1 MKKIS
6 LSLLFLT
13 LVWLGSSLAAEDYLM
28 PQYGHET
35 KVVSKDAP
43 LTFYDF
49 KGASTHF
56 TQSALS
62 TVIFQP
68 ATEGYSIKITFEELN
83 LTKYSASYDVYM
95 RIYDGQFDVTSIT
108 YPTSGNPSVQFPEND
123 NQIAYIPGDGAVNPL
138 PTYIS
143 GAADGCLSV
152 CLYSKDPSPKDSYWK
167 ATVEEVLLEN
177 MTVKSATVDNS
188 FVVDEVWAGKANVA
202 VAGLTVTTD
211 GYSSPDKLE
220 TISFTT
226 SNTEVIKGE
235 NIKLYTGQAASTAGL
250 TELTGTITESAGVY
264 TLTLNKAY
272 AFKNGAN
279 KFCLG
284 TTIENGATFSAI
296 GSVNITGIKTTNN
309 FSPLTT
315 ADAVNL
321 TVQAMYLMAADATY
335 TVSGDTKFYDEGGK
349 DGKVIKGFDG
359 KVVFAPA
366 TEGSKVKLTFN
377 SINVFYT
384 DYAANSTGY
393 VDYIKV
399 YNGNST
405 DEDDLI
411 WQISQAQASTTTPI
425 VLKSTA
431 ADGKLT
437 ITHKN
442 NISYDSNLRDGWEA
456 VVSEFTPQAMTV
468 SSVSVAKET
477 GTVSAGT
484 IGKQIACIKVVTAE
498 TEPALAV
505 KELQFNTNN
514 TYLQLEKAKLYY
526 TNTNSFTTKN
536 LLGEASIVD
545 NKVTLTAAN
554 NVTFREG
561 ENYLWL
567 TYDIQTLAENDK
579 AVDVVLEKLSFT
591 NNTDYTTFAAIEGNM
606 TIKNEAIQA
615 CGSQTF
621 TIFGD
626 WAYTHTVVSDY
637 NSKYQAEQCDQTV
650 IFKPATAGNVIQIDY
665 ADFDVYYASSSY
677 STRAKY
683 IVYAGEG
690 TSGDKLWELD
700 ANGKKPTQIR
710 STAADGSLT
719 IVFNPNTTSS
729 YYTGNGW
736 HATVKEYTLR
746 NMAVDAIVVEQAST
760 KLVQLGEE
768 KAHLLNVDIR
778 TGGTLNPITLDAL
791 TLNLKGTESNM
802 GTIYLLQGENV
813 LAQAPATAQTTL
825 TLATPFTLAE
835 YSNEFIIAAD
845 IKAEAVVETPIDAA
859 LTALTLNNNTQEVA
873 AGDPEGSRI
882 VKNVRVMQSG
892 DNGTVT
898 IGQSSLMFYDDGGAD
913 ENYTSN
919 FEGYITFKP
928 AQEGYAIELVFKDFD
943 IAYLTGDPFRI
954 YYSDAYDADAT
965 PDKKYGMY
973 SKPAENESLISRAEN
988 GAMTVYIKMPSS
1000 RMRGFEVEVRQHLLT
1015 NLAVDSV
1022 LVMPMAP
1029 TEATKGTGDIRLMQ
1043 AAVYVSGDRTPL
1055 TITGFEQTASN
1066 LLIDRHIYATGHSTT
1081 FSTANEFT
1089 DSYTIDEKGVYY
1101 FFFVGSIDAGAEIG
1115 NVVSLSLDNVVLGEQ
1130 KIAPQGHASA
1140 NINVVSGAHG
1150 TYRVGASDEADYAT
1164 ITDALQVIAAIG
1176 MDGAVEIAIEP
1187 GTYTEQVT
1195 LPEINGAG
1203 AANTITI
1210 RSLSGNYND
1219 VTYQYN
1225 SSLTSD
1231 KGVFTIDGAD
1241 YVTLK
1246 GLSFTSTYTSNQN
1259 PAVVIVRNAATHV
1272 TIDSCRIYAER
1283 MTEYTVRLDLLFL
1296 DAGENLY
1303 NNDFVLTNSVL
1314 EGGYMGLR
1322 VTGHK
1327 AAADP
1332 LQQNMLIGWNTFR
1345 NQGKQ
1350 MVYGDAVS
1358 SLQIIGN
1365 TFRAQAKSSSA
1376 NAIDWILLGGTSTIA
1391 QNDIF
1396 YSGEAADNQS
1406 IKAIYIRPNSY
1417 QDKENTLLQVV
1428 NNVINVQNG
1437 SEYASYCINTS
1448 SNMPKLLFAHNTMVM
1463 NSAGTASST
1472 YYIEAAPTDGSVF
1485 VNNIFQST
1493 NKGYAVRYKNATAIA
1508 NIAFRHNILYTP
1520 EATFGMPTANVSTF
1534 ADWKTAVG
1542 ATDEDGN
1549 LNEAVTFASATLLI
1563 PRETNEDRLLTAEVM
1578 ASVTT
1583 DITGKTRA
1591 AAPTIGA
1598 YEYDADLF
1606 RVPVIAE
1613 GYPTANTQDTKA
1625 DIVIKADNYGTAKV
1639 IVLPAESDAPAIE
1652 ALAAATTEISLVK
1665 DGEVTFTATGL
1676 SEETA
1681 YKAYVLLFSPLGE
1694 AAAAYHELAF
1704 TTAWTLRPVVL
1715 NPIAKQTVAAGAAVT
1730 LTAVLATEY
1739 EQAKPYT
1746 YAWRT
1751 AFSDAVIGTEASL
1764 ALTADKATEYVCTV
1778 TDRFGQQAVVSAH
1791 VWVEKAAAAAT
1802 FEEYTLAANGHKD
1815 VDEAWVDNTETNLY
1829 SGTYAFGNTPNKA
1842 YKAYTGYAICS
1853 DQSTEATGN
1862 YNIDQFR
1869 SAAGGAYKGN
1879 NYAVAYYSAP
1889 TDWFTGYT
1897 DPITLTNSTE
1907 PQTITGF
1914 YITNT
1919 VFTLDAILHGDYAN
1933 GPFAQGDYMT
1943 VTATGYNGSQKTGE
1957 VIFYLADYR
1966 SENENEHFALNNW
1979 KWFDL
1984 STLGAVTRVEFELF
1998 TTKSD
2003 NFGFTTPTYFCIDNF
2018 GGVNDSPSTDIE
2030 TLKADRSE
2038 TESQKLLRNGQ
2049 LIIIRNGKTY
2059 NAIGARVE

>member
-1 MKKIS
+1 MKKKYFF
-6 LSLLFLT
+6 LLL
-13 LVWLGSSLAAEDYLM
+13 LVMGWLGSTAKAEDYLM
-28 PQYGHET
+28 PQYGYET

-95 RIYDGQFDVTSIT
+95 RIYNGQFDVTSIT
-108 YPTSGNPSVQFPEND
+108 YPTSGNPSVHFPENA

-152 CLYSKDPSPKDSYWK
+152 CLYSKDPSPKESYWK
-167 ATVEEVLLEN
+167 ATVEEVLLES

-188 FVVDEVWAGKANVA
+188 FVDGEIWAGKENVA
-202 VAGLTVTTD
+202 VAGLTVTTE

-220 TISFTT
+220 TLSFTT
-226 SNTEVIKGE
+226 SNTDVIKGE
-235 NIKLYTGQAASTAGL
+235 HIKLYAGQAASTAPL
-250 TELTGTITESAGVY
+250 TELTGTVTESAGVY
-264 TLTLNKAY
+264 TLTLDAPY
-272 AFKNGAN
+272 AFSNGAN

-284 TTIENGATFSAI
+284 ATIEAGAAFNAT
-296 GSVNITGIKTTNN
+296 GSVNITGIQTTNN

-315 ADAVNL
+315 ADAVTL
-321 TVQAMYLMAADATY
+321 TVQPMYLMAENATY
-335 TVSGDTKFYDEGGK
+335 TVSGEANFYDEGGK
-349 DGKVIKGFDG
+349 DDKVVKGFDG

-405 DEDDLI
+405 NEADLI
-411 WQISQAQASTTTPI
+411 WQLSQSEANTTTAI

-431 ADGKLT
+431 ADGQLT

-456 VVSEFTPQAMTV
+456 VVSEFIPQAMTFSAV
-468 SSVSVAKET
+468 NLSKET

-484 IGKQIACIKVVTAE
+484 KNAQVASIKITTAE
-498 TEPALAV
+498 TEPALTVAS
-505 KELQFNTNN
+505 LTLNTNG
-514 TYLQLEKAKLYY
+514 TYGQISKAKLYY
-526 TNTNSFTTKN
+526 TKENSFGTSRLIGEANVIGDVVTITKN
-536 LLGEASIVD
+536 TDIA
-545 NKVTLTAAN
+545 
-554 NVTFREG
+554 FREG

-567 TYDIQTLAENDK
+567 VCDINGLAQNDEKVNVTIANITFTNSTSVTDFGDQSGELTIENK
-579 AVDVVLEKLSFT
+579 AV
-591 NNTDYTTFAAIEGNM
+591 
-606 TIKNEAIQA
+606 QA

-621 TIFGD
+621 TILGN

-650 IFKPATAGNVIQIDY
+650 VFKPATEGHVIQIDY
-665 ADFDVYYASSSY
+665 TDFEVYYASSSY

-710 STAADGSLT
+710 STAADGALT

-729 YYTGNGW
+729 YYTGDGW
-736 HATVKEYTLR
+736 HATVKEYKLQAMQVDTI
-746 NMAVDAIVVEQAST
+746 AVAQAST
-760 KLVQLGEE
+760 KLVQTGEQ
-768 KAHLLNVDIR
+768 KAALLNLDIR
-778 TGGTLNPITLDAL
+778 TIGTLNALSLNAL
-791 TLNLKGTESNM
+791 TVDLKGTEGNIE
-802 GTIYLLQGENV
+802 TLYLLQGENV
-813 LAQAPATAQTTL
+813 LAQAPAAAQVAL
-825 TLATPFTLAE
+825 TLETPVALAE
-835 YSNEFIIAAD
+835 YGNAFVLAAD
-845 IKAEAVVETPIDAA
+845 IKAAATVETEVDAA
-859 LTALTLNNNTQEVA
+859 LKSVTLSGNAQTIT
-873 AGDPEGSRI
+873 AGDPEGART
-882 VKNVRVMQSG
+882 VKNVRYLQAG
-892 DNGTVT
+892 DNGTVI
-898 IGQSSLMFYDDGGAD
+898 IGENSLMFYDDGGAD
-913 ENYTSN
+913 ENYSSN
-919 FEGYITFKP
+919 FEGYITFVP
-928 AQEGYAIELVFKDFD
+928 ATEGYAVELVFKDFD
-943 IAYLTGDPFRI
+943 IAYLSGDPFHI
-954 YYSDAYDADAT
+954 YYANAYDAEAAS
-965 PDKKYGMY
+965 DKKYGMY
-973 SKPAENESLISRAEN
+973 SKPAADESVISRAED
-988 GAMTVYIKMPSS
+988 GSLTVYVKMPSS

-1015 NLAVDSV
+1015 NLEVDSV
-1022 LVMPMAP
+1022 FVTPMAP
-1029 TEATKGTGDIRLMQ
+1029 AEATKGTGDLRLMQ

-1055 TITGFEQTASN
+1055 TLTAFEQTASD

-1089 DSYTIDEKGVYY
+1089 GSYVMDEKGVYY
-1101 FFFVGSIDAGAEIG
+1101 FWFVGSVDAAAEVG
-1115 NVVSLSLDNVVLGEQ
+1115 NVVSLSLDNVALGEQ
-1130 KIAPQGHASA
+1130 KIVPQGTAAVS
-1140 NINVVSGAHG
+1140 INVVSGAHG
-1150 TYRVGASDEADYAT
+1150 FYRVGASALADYAT
-1164 ITDALQVIAAIG
+1164 LTAALQAISTIG
-1176 MDGAVEIAIEP
+1176 MDGAVEIAVEP

-1195 LPEINGAG
+1195 LPEISGAG
-1203 AANTITI
+1203 PANTITI

-1225 SSLTSD
+1225 NTLTAE
-1231 KGVFTIDGAD
+1231 KGVFTIEGAD

-1283 MTEYTVRLDLLFL
+1283 MTEYTVRLDLLFV
-1296 DAGENLY
+1296 DAGENNY
-1303 NNDFVLTNSVL
+1303 NNDFALTNSVL

-1332 LQQNMLIGWNTFR
+1332 LQQNMLISRNTFR
-1345 NQGKQ
+1345 NQGNQ
-1350 MVYGDAVS
+1350 MLYGDAVS
-1358 SLQIIGN
+1358 RLQVLNN
-1365 TFRAQAKSSSA
+1365 TFRAEVKKSNCA
-1376 NAIDWILLGGTSTIA
+1376 AIDWLLIGDTAVIA
-1391 QNDIF
+1391 GNDI
-1396 YSGEAADNQS
+1396 YMTAEASDNLNYQ
-1406 IKAIYIRPNSY
+1406 ALYFRPNNY
-1417 QDKENTLLQVV
+1417 QDKENAVLYIV
-1428 NNVINVQNG
+1428 NNAIYATNG
-1437 SEYASYCINTS
+1437 STYASYAVNLN
-1448 SNMPKLLFAHNTMVM
+1448 SNLPKLLVAHNTIVL
-1463 NSAGTASST
+1463 NAEGTAASPV
-1472 YYIEAAPTDGSVF
+1472 YIQSAPVAGSLF
-1485 VNNIFQST
+1485 VNNIIQASG
-1493 NKGYAVRYKNATAIA
+1493 KGYAIRYKNAGSIA
-1508 NIAFRHNILYTP
+1508 NTAFRHNILYTP
-1520 EATFGMPTANVSTF
+1520 EATFGMPTANISTF

-1542 ATDEDGN
+1542 ATDTDGN

-1563 PRETNEDRLLTAEVM
+1563 PKETNDGHLLTAEVM

-1625 DIVIKADNYGTAKV
+1625 GIIIKADNYGTAKV
-1639 IVLPAESDAPAIE
+1639 LVLPAESAAPAME
-1652 ALAAATTEISLVK
+1652 ELTTATTEISLVK
-1665 DGEVTFTATGL
+1665 DAEVTFTATGL

-1681 YKAYVLLFSPLGE
+1681 YKAYILLLSPLGE

-1704 TTAWTLRPVVL
+1704 TTVWTLRPVVL

-1802 FEEYTLAANGHKD
+1802 FEEYTLAANGHKE
-1815 VDEAWVDNTETNLY
+1815 VDEAWVDNTETHLY

-1862 YNIDQFR
+1862 YNYDQFR
-1869 SAAGGAYKGN
+1869 SAAGGAYEGT

-1889 TDWFTGYT
+1889 SDWFAGYT
-1897 DPITLTNSTE
+1897 DPLTLTNSAE
-1907 PQTITGF
+1907 PQTVTGF

-1919 VFTLDAILHGDYAN
+1919 VYTLDAILHGDYAN
-1933 GPFAQGDYMT
+1933 DAFSAGDYMS
-1943 VTATGYNGSQKTGE
+1943 VTAKGYNGAEKTGE
-1957 VIFYLADYR
+1957 VVFYLADYR
-1966 SENENEHFALNNW
+1966 SENTEEHFALSTW

-1984 STLGAVTRVEFELF
+1984 SSLGAITRLEFELF

-2003 NFGFTTPTYFCIDNF
+2003 NYGFTTPTYFCLDNF
-2018 GGVNDSPSTDIE
+2018 GTEKPASTGVDKTQGDNVLCTKI
-2030 TLKADRSE
+2030 
-2038 TESQKLLRNGQ
+2038 LLDGKIFILRGEQTYDLNGRV
-2049 LIIIRNGKTY
+2049 IR
-2059 NAIGARVE
+2059 

>member
-68 ATEGYSIKITFEELN
+68 ATEGYSIKITFEELS

-152 CLYSKDPSPKDSYWK
+152 CLYSKDPSPKESYWK

-177 MTVKSATVDNS
+177 MTVKSATADNS
-188 FVVDEVWAGKANVA
+188 FVVDDIWAGKANVA

-250 TELTGTITESAGVY
+250 TELTGTITESEGVY

-284 TTIENGATFSAI
+284 TTIENGATFNAI

-411 WQISQAQASTTTPI
+411 WQISQPQASTTTPI
-425 VLKSTA
+425 VLKSTD

-437 ITHKN
+437 IVHKN
-442 NISYDSNLRDGWEA
+442 NISYDTNLKDGWEA

-468 SSVSVAKET
+468 SSVSVSKET

-526 TNTNSFTTKN
+526 TNTNSFTTNN
-536 LLGEASIVD
+536 LLGEAAIVD

-567 TYDIQTLAENDK
+567 TYDIQTLAENGK

-637 NSKYQAEQCDQTV
+637 NSKYLAEQCDQTV

-677 STRAKY
+677 GTRAKY

-845 IKAEAVVETPIDAA
+845 IKAEAVVETTIDAA
-859 LTALTLNNNTQEVA
+859 LTALMLNNNTQEVA

-1130 KIAPQGHASA
+1130 KIAPQGHAAA

-1332 LQQNMLIGWNTFR
+1332 LQQNMLIGRNTFR

-1428 NNVINVQNG
+1428 NNVVNVQN
-1437 SEYASYCINTS
+1437 SSTYASYCINTS
-1448 SNMPKLLFAHNTMVM
+1448 TNIPKLLFAHNTMVM
-1463 NSAGTASST
+1463 NSEGTASST

-1485 VNNIFQST
+1485 VNNIFQAT

-1508 NIAFRHNILYTP
+1508 NIAFRHNIFYTP
-1520 EATFGMPTANVSTF
+1520 GENFGMPTANVSTF

-1549 LNEAVTFASATLLI
+1549 LNENVTFASSTLLI
-1563 PRETNEDRLLTAEVM
+1563 PRETNDGHLLTAEVM
-1578 ASVTT
+1578 ETVTN
-1583 DITGKTRA
+1583 DITGKKRA
-1591 AAPTIGA
+1591 TPPTIGA
-1598 YEYDADLF
+1598 YEYDENLF
-1606 RVPVIAE
+1606 RLPVMAQ
-1613 GYPTANTQDTKA
+1613 GYPIVNTKDVNA
-1625 DIVIKADNYGTAKV
+1625 DILIKADNYGTAKLL
-1639 IVLPAESDAPAIE
+1639 VLPAESEAPDIE
-1652 ALAAATTEISLVK
+1652 TLADATTEIALVK
-1665 DGEVTFTATGL
+1665 DAEVTFNANGL
-1676 SEETA
+1676 SEETD
-1681 YKAYVLLFSPLGE
+1681 YKAYILLLSPLGE
-1694 AAAAYHELAF
+1694 PATTYQQIAF
-1704 TTAWTLRPVVL
+1704 TTAWTLRPVLL
-1715 NPIAKQTVAAGAAVT
+1715 NTMGKLTVADKADIT
-1730 LTAVLATEY
+1730 LNATLETEY
-1739 EQAKPYT
+1739 EQAKPYS

-1751 AFSDAVIGTEASL
+1751 AFSDDIIATDATLQLS
-1764 ALTADKATEYVCTV
+1764 ANQTTEYICTV
-1778 TDRFGQQAVVSAH
+1778 TDKFGQQASASAY
-1791 VWVEKAAAAAT
+1791 VWVEKKTATAT
-1802 FEEYTLAANGHKD
+1802 FEEYTLAQNGHKY
-1815 VDEAWVDNTETNLY
+1815 VDEAWIDNTETFLY

-1842 YKAYTGYAICS
+1842 YKAYNGYAICS
-1853 DQSTEATGN
+1853 DQSTQATGN

-1869 SAAGGAYKGN
+1869 SAPGGAYKGN

-1919 VFTLDAILHGDYAN
+1919 VYTLDAILRGDYAN

-1957 VIFYLADYR
+1957 VLFYLADYR
-1966 SENENEHFALNNW
+1966 SENDNEHFALNNW

-1984 STLGAVTRVEFELF
+1984 STLGEVTRVEFELF

-2003 NFGFTTPTYFCIDNF
+2003 NFGFTTPTYFCMDNF

>member
-1 MKKIS
+1 MKKKYFF
-6 LSLLFLT
+6 LLL
-13 LVWLGSSLAAEDYLM
+13 LVIGWLGSTAKAEDYLM
-28 PQYGHET
+28 PQYGYET

-49 KGASTHF
+49 KGADTHF
-56 TQSALS
+56 TQSAFS

-95 RIYDGQFDVTSIT
+95 RIYNGQFDVTSIS
-108 YPTSGNPSVQFPEND
+108 YPTSGNPTGSFVENA

-152 CLYSKDPSPKDSYWK
+152 CLYSKDPSPKESYWK
-167 ATVEEVLLEN
+167 ATVEEVLLET
-177 MTVKSATVDNS
+177 MTVESAAGNNTFVD
-188 FVVDEVWAGKANVA
+188 DEVWAGKNNV
-202 VAGLTVTTD
+202 GMSGMTITTS
-211 GYSSPDKLE
+211 GYSSPDKLQ
-220 TISFTT
+220 TITFTC
-226 SNTEVIKGE
+226 SNSAVIDPTTL
-235 NIKLYTGQAASTAGL
+235 KLYAGTGVSVTGL
-250 TELTGTITESAGVY
+250 SEIAGTITEDEGIYTY
-264 TLTLNKAY
+264 TLSEGY
-272 AFKNGAN
+272 ALSNGN
-279 KFCLG
+279 NSFSLG
-284 TTIENGATFSAI
+284 GNILSTAAFNATAA
-296 GSVNITGIKTTNN
+296 VNITG
-309 FSPLTT
+309 FST
-315 ADAVNL
+315 AGGFSTFTPATPVTM
-321 TVQAMYLMAADATY
+321 TVQAMYLMAEDATY
-335 TVSGDTKFYDEGGK
+335 TISGETQFFDEGGK
-349 DGKVIKGFDG
+349 DGKVIKGFNG
-359 KVVFAPA
+359 KVVFTPA
-366 TEGSKVKLTFN
+366 TEGKKVQLTFN
-377 SINVFYT
+377 SIDVFYT

-405 DEDDLI
+405 NESDLI
-411 WQISQAQASTTTPI
+411 WQISQAEASTTTPI
-425 VLKSTA
+425 VIKSTA

-437 ITHKN
+437 ITHRN
-442 NISYDSNLRDGWEA
+442 NISYDSNLKEGWSA
-456 VVSEFTPQAMTV
+456 VVNEFTPQAMTV
-468 SSVSVAKET
+468 SSVAVTKET

-484 IGKQIACIKVVTAE
+484 ENALVASLKVTTAE
-498 TEPALAV
+498 TEPALTIASI
-505 KELQFNTNN
+505 ELNTNN
-514 TYLQLEKAKLYY
+514 TYPQIKKAKLYY
-526 TNTNSFTTKN
+526 TKENSFSTSN
-536 LLGEASIVD
+536 LIGEATVD
-545 NKVTLTAAN
+545 ASTVTINKSN
-554 NVTFREG
+554 DINFREG
-561 ENYLWL
+561 DNYLWVVCDINELAQNGEKVNVTVTNLAFTNLSSVSDFGDQSGEL
-567 TYDIQTLAENDK
+567 TIENK
-579 AVDVVLEKLSFT
+579 AV
-591 NNTDYTTFAAIEGNM
+591 
-606 TIKNEAIQA
+606 QA

-621 TIFGD
+621 TILGD

-650 IFKPATAGNVIQIDY
+650 VFKPATEGHVIQIDY
-665 ADFDVYYASSSY
+665 TDFDVYYASSSY

-710 STAADGSLT
+710 STAADGALT

-736 HATVKEYTLR
+736 HATVKEYKLQAMQVDTI
-746 NMAVDAIVVEQAST
+746 AVAQAST
-760 KLVQLGEE
+760 KLVQTGEQ
-768 KAHLLNVDIR
+768 KAALLNLDIR
-778 TGGTLNPITLDAL
+778 TIGTLNALSLNAL
-791 TLNLKGTESNM
+791 TVDLKGTEGNIE
-802 GTIYLLQGENV
+802 TLYLLQGENV
-813 LAQAPATAQTTL
+813 LAQAPAAAQVAL
-825 TLATPFTLAE
+825 TLETPATLAE
-835 YSNEFIIAAD
+835 YSNAFVIAAD
-845 IKAEAVVETPIDAA
+845 IKADATVETDVDAA
-859 LTALTLNNNTQEVA
+859 LKSVTLSGNAQTVT
-873 AGDPEGSRI
+873 AGDPEGART
-882 VKNVRVMQSG
+882 VKNVRYLQAG

-898 IGQSSLMFYDDGGAD
+898 IGENSLMFYDDGGAD
-913 ENYTSN
+913 ENYSSN
-919 FEGYITFKP
+919 FEGYITFLP
-928 AQEGYAIELVFKDFD
+928 ATEGYAVELVFKDFD
-943 IAYLTGDPFRI
+943 IAYLSGDPFRI
-954 YYSDAYDADAT
+954 YYANTYDPEAT

-973 SKPAENESLISRAEN
+973 SMPEADESVISRAED
-988 GAMTVYIKMPSS
+988 GAITVYVKMPSS
-1000 RMRGFEVEVRQHLLT
+1000 QKRGFEVEVRQHVLT
-1015 NLAVDSV
+1015 SLAVDSV
-1022 LVMPMAP
+1022 LVTEMAP
-1029 TEATKGTGDIRLMQ
+1029 AEATKGTGDIRLMR
-1043 AAVYVSGDRTPL
+1043 AAVYVSGDRNPL
-1055 TITGFEQTASN
+1055 TITGFEQTASE
-1066 LLIDRHIYATGHSTT
+1066 LLVDRHIYATGHSTT
-1081 FSTANEFT
+1081 FATTNEFT
-1089 DSYTIDEKGVYY
+1089 DSYVMDEKGVYY
-1101 FFFVGSIDAGAEIG
+1101 FWFIGSIDAAAEVG
-1115 NVVSLSLDNVVLGEQ
+1115 NVVSLALNNVVLGEQ
-1130 KIAPQGHASA
+1130 QIAPQGTASVA
-1140 NINVVSGAHG
+1140 INVVSGAHG
-1150 TYRVGASDEADYAT
+1150 FYRIGSSALADYAT
-1164 ITDALQVIAAIG
+1164 LSAALQAISSIG

-1195 LPEINGAG
+1195 LPEISGAG

-1225 SSLTSD
+1225 NTLTAE

-1259 PAVVIVRNAATHV
+1259 PAVVVVRNAATHMK
-1272 TIDSCRIYAER
+1272 IDSCRIYAETK
-1283 MTEYTVRLDLLFL
+1283 TEYTARLDLLFV
-1296 DAGENLY
+1296 DAGENNF
-1303 NNDFVLTNSVL
+1303 NNDFALTNSVL

-1332 LQQNMLIGWNTFR
+1332 LQQNMLISRNTIR

-1358 SLQIIGN
+1358 NLQIIGN

-1376 NAIDWILLGGTSTIA
+1376 NAIDWILLGGTCTIA
-1391 QNDIF
+1391 ENDIY
-1396 YSGEAADNQS
+1396 YSGTAADNQS

-1417 QDKENTLLQVV
+1417 QEKENTLLQVV
-1428 NNVINVQNG
+1428 NNVINVQN
-1437 SEYASYCINTS
+1437 SCTYASYCINTS

-1463 NSAGTASST
+1463 NSEGTASST
-1472 YYIEAAPTDGSVF
+1472 YYIEAAPTAGSVF
-1485 VNNIFQST
+1485 VNNIFHAT
-1493 NKGYAVRYKNATAIA
+1493 NKGYAVRYKNAAAIT

-1549 LNEAVTFASATLLI
+1549 LNEAVTFASSTLLI
-1563 PRETNEDRLLTAEVM
+1563 PRETNDGHLLTAEVM
-1578 ASVTT
+1578 ASVPT
-1583 DITGKTRA
+1583 DVTGKTRA
-1591 AAPTIGA
+1591 ATPTIGA

-1606 RVPVIAE
+1606 RVPVMAE

-1676 SEETA
+1676 SEETG

-1694 AAAAYHELAF
+1694 AAAAYQETAF

-1715 NPIAKQTVAAGAAVT
+1715 NPIGKQTVAAEAAFT
-1730 LTAVLATEY
+1730 LTASLATEY

-1751 AFSDAVIGTEASL
+1751 AFSNAVIGTEATL
-1764 ALTADKATEYVCTV
+1764 ALTASQTTEYICTV
-1778 TDRFGQQAVVSAH
+1778 TDCFGQQAVVSAH

-1802 FEEYTLAANGHKD
+1802 FEEYTLAENGHKD

-1869 SAAGGAYKGN
+1869 SAAGGAYEGN

-1889 TDWFTGYT
+1889 SVWFAGYM
-1897 DPITLTNSTE
+1897 DPILLTNSAE

-1919 VFTLDAILHGDYAN
+1919 VYTLDAILNGDYASDA
-1933 GPFAQGDYMT
+1933 FAQGDYMS
-1943 VTATGYNGSQKTGE
+1943 VTAKGYNGSEKTGE
-1957 VIFYLADYR
+1957 VVFYLADYR
-1966 SENENEHFALNNW
+1966 SENADEHFALNTW
-1979 KWFDL
+1979 RWFDL
-1984 STLGAVTRVEFELF
+1984 SSLGAITRLEFELF

-2003 NFGFTTPTYFCIDNF
+2003 AYGFTTPTYFCLDNF
-2018 GGVNDSPSTDIE
+2018 GGTRPSPVTDLEQVANDHSPIT
-2030 TLKADRSE
+2030 T
-2038 TESQKLLRNGQ
+2038 KLLLDGQIFILRGERMFDLNGRV
-2049 LIIIRNGKTY
+2049 IR
-2059 NAIGARVE
+2059 

>member
-1 MKKIS
+1 MKKKYFF
-6 LSLLFLT
+6 LLL
-13 LVWLGSSLAAEDYLM
+13 LVMGWLGSTVMAEDYLM

-95 RIYDGQFDVTSIT
+95 RIYNGQFDVTSIT
-108 YPTSGNPSVQFPEND
+108 YPTSGNPSVHFPENA

-143 GAADGCLSV
+143 GAADGSLSV
-152 CLYSKDPSPKDSYWK
+152 CLYSKDPSPKESYWK
-167 ATVEEVLLEN
+167 ATVEEVFLES

-188 FVVDEVWAGKANVA
+188 FVDGEIWAGKENVA
-202 VAGLTVTTD
+202 VAGLTVTTE

-220 TISFTT
+220 ALSFTT
-226 SNTEVIKGE
+226 SNTDVIKGE
-235 NIKLYTGQAASTAGL
+235 HIKLYAGQAASTAPL
-250 TELTGTITESAGVY
+250 TELTGTVTESAGVY
-264 TLTLNKAY
+264 TLTLDAPY
-272 AFKNGAN
+272 AFSNGAN

-284 TTIENGATFSAI
+284 ATIEAGAAFNAT
-296 GSVNITGIKTTNN
+296 GSVNITGIQTTNN

-315 ADAVNL
+315 ADAVTL
-321 TVQAMYLMAADATY
+321 TVQPMYLMAENATY
-335 TVSGDTKFYDEGGK
+335 TVSGEANFYDEGGK
-349 DGKVIKGFDG
+349 DDKVVKGFDG

-405 DEDDLI
+405 NEADLI
-411 WQISQAQASTTTPI
+411 WQLSQSEANTTTAI

-431 ADGKLT
+431 ADGQLT

-456 VVSEFTPQAMTV
+456 VVSEFIPQAMTFSAV
-468 SSVSVAKET
+468 NLSKET

-484 IGKQIACIKVVTAE
+484 ENAQVASIKITTAE
-498 TEPALAV
+498 TEPALTVAS
-505 KELQFNTNN
+505 LTLNTNG
-514 TYLQLEKAKLYY
+514 TYGQISKAKLYY
-526 TNTNSFTTKN
+526 TKENSFGTSRLIGEANVIGDVVTITKN
-536 LLGEASIVD
+536 TDIA
-545 NKVTLTAAN
+545 
-554 NVTFREG
+554 FREG

-567 TYDIQTLAENDK
+567 VCDINGLAQNDEKVNVTIANITFTNSTSVTDFGDQSGELTIENK
-579 AVDVVLEKLSFT
+579 AV
-591 NNTDYTTFAAIEGNM
+591 
-606 TIKNEAIQA
+606 QA

-621 TIFGD
+621 TILGD

-650 IFKPATAGNVIQIDY
+650 VFKPATEGHVIQIDY

-710 STAADGSLT
+710 STAADGALT

-736 HATVKEYTLR
+736 HATVKEYKLQAMQVDTI
-746 NMAVDAIVVEQAST
+746 AVAQAST
-760 KLVQLGEE
+760 KLVQTGEQ
-768 KAHLLNVDIR
+768 KAALLNLDIR
-778 TGGTLNPITLDAL
+778 TIGTLNALSLNAL
-791 TLNLKGTESNM
+791 TVDLKGTEGNIE
-802 GTIYLLQGENV
+802 TLYLLQGENV
-813 LAQAPATAQTTL
+813 LAQAPAAAQVAL
-825 TLATPFTLAE
+825 TLETPVALAE
-835 YSNEFIIAAD
+835 YGNAFVLAAD
-845 IKAEAVVETPIDAA
+845 IKAAATVETEVDAA
-859 LTALTLNNNTQEVA
+859 LKSVTLSGNAQTIT
-873 AGDPEGSRI
+873 AGDPEGART
-882 VKNVRVMQSG
+882 VKNVRYLQAG
-892 DNGTVT
+892 DNGTVI
-898 IGQSSLMFYDDGGAD
+898 IGENSLMFYDDGGAD
-913 ENYTSN
+913 ENYSSN
-919 FEGYITFKP
+919 FEGYITFVP
-928 AQEGYAIELVFKDFD
+928 ATEGYAVELVFKDFD
-943 IAYLTGDPFRI
+943 IAYLSGDPFHI
-954 YYSDAYDADAT
+954 YYANAYDAEAAS
-965 PDKKYGMY
+965 DKKYGMY
-973 SKPAENESLISRAEN
+973 SKPAADESVISRAED
-988 GAMTVYIKMPSS
+988 GSLTVYVKMPSS

-1015 NLAVDSV
+1015 NLEVDSV
-1022 LVMPMAP
+1022 FVTPMAP
-1029 TEATKGTGDIRLMQ
+1029 AEATKGTGDLRLMQ

-1055 TITGFEQTASN
+1055 TLTAFEQTASD

-1089 DSYTIDEKGVYY
+1089 GSYVMDEKGVYY
-1101 FFFVGSIDAGAEIG
+1101 FWFVGSVDAAAEVG
-1115 NVVSLSLDNVVLGEQ
+1115 NVVSLSLDNVALGEQ
-1130 KIAPQGHASA
+1130 KIVPQGTAAVS
-1140 NINVVSGAHG
+1140 INVVSGAHG
-1150 TYRVGASDEADYAT
+1150 IYRVGASALADYAT
-1164 ITDALQVIAAIG
+1164 LTAALQAISTIG
-1176 MDGAVEIAIEP
+1176 MDGAVEIAVEP

-1195 LPEINGAG
+1195 LPEISGAG
-1203 AANTITI
+1203 PANTITI

-1225 SSLTSD
+1225 NTLTAE
-1231 KGVFTIDGAD
+1231 KGVFTIEGAD

-1283 MTEYTVRLDLLFL
+1283 MTEYTVRLDLLFV
-1296 DAGENLY
+1296 DAGENNY
-1303 NNDFVLTNSVL
+1303 NNDFALTNSVL

-1332 LQQNMLIGWNTFR
+1332 LQQNMLISRNTFR
-1345 NQGKQ
+1345 NQGNQ
-1350 MVYGDAVS
+1350 MLYGDAVS
-1358 SLQIIGN
+1358 RLQVLNN
-1365 TFRAQAKSSSA
+1365 TFRAEVKKSNCA
-1376 NAIDWILLGGTSTIA
+1376 AIDWLLIGDTATIA
-1391 QNDIF
+1391 GNDI
-1396 YSGEAADNQS
+1396 YMTAEASDNLNYQ
-1406 IKAIYIRPNSY
+1406 ALYFRPNSY
-1417 QDKENTLLQVV
+1417 QDKENAVLYIV
-1428 NNVINVQNG
+1428 NNAIYAANG
-1437 SEYASYCINTS
+1437 STYASYAVNLN
-1448 SNMPKLLFAHNTMVM
+1448 SNLPKLLVAHNTIVL
-1463 NSAGTASST
+1463 NAEGTAASPV
-1472 YYIEAAPTDGSVF
+1472 YIQSAPVAGSLF
-1485 VNNIFQST
+1485 VNNIIQASG
-1493 NKGYAVRYKNATAIA
+1493 KGYAIRYKNAGSIA
-1508 NIAFRHNILYTP
+1508 NTAFRHNILYTP
-1520 EATFGMPTANVSTF
+1520 EATFGMPTANISTF

-1542 ATDEDGN
+1542 ATDTDGN

-1563 PRETNEDRLLTAEVM
+1563 PKETNDGHLLTAEVM
-1578 ASVTT
+1578 TSVPA

-1606 RVPVIAE
+1606 RVPVMAE
-1613 GYPTANTQDTKA
+1613 NYPAANAQDTKA
-1625 DIVIKADNYGTAKV
+1625 DIIIKADNYGTAKV
-1639 IVLPAESDAPAIE
+1639 LVLPAESAAPAME
-1652 ALAAATTEISLVK
+1652 ELATATTEISLVK
-1665 DGEVTFTATGL
+1665 DAEVTFTATGL

-1681 YKAYVLLFSPLGE
+1681 YKAYVLLLSPLGE

-1715 NPIAKQTVAAGAAVT
+1715 NPIAKQTVAAGAVVT

-1751 AFSDAVIGTEASL
+1751 AFRDAVIGTEASL

-1802 FEEYTLAANGHKD
+1802 FEEYTLAANGHKE

-1829 SGTYAFGNTPNKA
+1829 SGTYAFGNTPNKT

-1853 DQSTEATGN
+1853 DQSTETTGN
-1862 YNIDQFR
+1862 YNYDQFR
-1869 SAAGGAYKGN
+1869 SAAGGAYEGT

-1889 TDWFTGYT
+1889 STWFTGYT
-1897 DPITLTNSTE
+1897 DPILLTNSAE
-1907 PQTITGF
+1907 PQTVTGF

-1919 VFTLDAILHGDYAN
+1919 VYTLDAILHGDYAN
-1933 GPFAQGDYMT
+1933 DAFSAGDYMS
-1943 VTATGYNGSQKTGE
+1943 VTAKGYNGSEKTGE
-1957 VIFYLADYR
+1957 VVFYLADYR
-1966 SENENEHFALNNW
+1966 SENAEEHFALSTW

-1984 STLGAVTRVEFELF
+1984 SSLGAITRLEFELF

-2003 NFGFTTPTYFCIDNF
+2003 DYGFTTPTYFCLDNF
-2018 GGVNDSPSTDIE
+2018 GAEKPVSTGVDKTQGDNVPCTKI
-2030 TLKADRSE
+2030 
-2038 TESQKLLRNGQ
+2038 LLDGKIFILRGEQTYDLNG
-2049 LIIIRNGKTY
+2049 
-2059 NAIGARVE
+2059 RVIQ

>member
-1 MKKIS
+1 MKKKYFF
-6 LSLLFLT
+6 LLL
-13 LVWLGSSLAAEDYLM
+13 LVMGWLGSTAKAEDYLM
-28 PQYGHET
+28 PQYGYET

-95 RIYDGQFDVTSIT
+95 RIYNGQFDVTSIT
-108 YPTSGNPSVQFPEND
+108 YPMSGNPSVHFPENA

-152 CLYSKDPSPKDSYWK
+152 CLYSKDPSPKESYWK
-167 ATVEEVLLEN
+167 ATVEEVLLES

-188 FVVDEVWAGKANVA
+188 FVDGEICAGKENVA
-202 VAGLTVTTD
+202 VAGLTVTTE

-220 TISFTT
+220 TLSFTT
-226 SNTEVIKGE
+226 SNTDVIKGE
-235 NIKLYTGQAASTAGL
+235 HIKLYAGQAASTAPL
-250 TELTGTITESAGVY
+250 TELTGTVTESAGVY
-264 TLTLNKAY
+264 TLTLDAPY
-272 AFKNGAN
+272 AFSNGAN

-284 TTIENGATFSAI
+284 ATIEAGAAFNAT
-296 GSVNITGIKTTNN
+296 GSVNITGIQTTNN

-315 ADAVNL
+315 ADAVTL
-321 TVQAMYLMAADATY
+321 TVQPMYLMAKNATY
-335 TVSGDTKFYDEGGK
+335 TVSGEANFYDEGGK
-349 DGKVIKGFDG
+349 DDKVVKGFDG

-405 DEDDLI
+405 NEADLI
-411 WQISQAQASTTTPI
+411 WQLSQSEANTTTAI

-431 ADGKLT
+431 ADGQLT

-442 NISYDSNLRDGWEA
+442 NISDDSNLRDGWEA
-456 VVSEFTPQAMTV
+456 VVSEFIPQAMTV
-468 SSVSVAKET
+468 SSVAVTKET

-484 IGKQIACIKVVTAE
+484 KNAQVASIKITTAE
-498 TEPALAV
+498 TEPALTVAS
-505 KELQFNTNN
+505 LTLNTNG
-514 TYLQLEKAKLYY
+514 TYGQISKAKLYY
-526 TNTNSFTTKN
+526 TKENSFGTSRLIGEANVIGDVVTITKN
-536 LLGEASIVD
+536 TDIA
-545 NKVTLTAAN
+545 
-554 NVTFREG
+554 FREG

-567 TYDIQTLAENDK
+567 VCDINGLAQNDEKVNVTVTNLAFTNLSSVSEFGSQSGELTIENK
-579 AVDVVLEKLSFT
+579 AV
-591 NNTDYTTFAAIEGNM
+591 
-606 TIKNEAIQA
+606 QA

-621 TIFGD
+621 TILGN

-650 IFKPATAGNVIQIDY
+650 VFKPATEGHVIQIDY
-665 ADFDVYYASSSY
+665 TDFEVYYASSSY

-710 STAADGSLT
+710 STAADGALT

-736 HATVKEYTLR
+736 HATVKEYKLQAMQVDTI
-746 NMAVDAIVVEQAST
+746 AVAQAST
-760 KLVQLGEE
+760 KLVQTGEQ
-768 KAHLLNVDIR
+768 KAALLNLDIR
-778 TGGTLNPITLDAL
+778 TIGTLNALSLNAL
-791 TLNLKGTESNM
+791 TVDLKGTEGNIE
-802 GTIYLLQGENV
+802 TLYLLQGENV
-813 LAQAPATAQTTL
+813 LAQAPAAAQVAL
-825 TLATPFTLAE
+825 TLETPVALAE
-835 YSNEFIIAAD
+835 YGNAFVLAAD
-845 IKAEAVVETPIDAA
+845 IKAAAAVETEVDAA
-859 LTALTLNNNTQEVA
+859 LKSVTLSGNAQTIT
-873 AGDPEGSRI
+873 AGDPEGART
-882 VKNVRVMQSG
+882 VKNVRYLQAG
-892 DNGTVT
+892 DNGTVI
-898 IGQSSLMFYDDGGAD
+898 IGENSLMFYDDGGAD
-913 ENYTSN
+913 ENYSSN
-919 FEGYITFKP
+919 FEGYITFVP
-928 AQEGYAIELVFKDFD
+928 ATEGYAVELVFKDFD
-943 IAYLTGDPFRI
+943 IAYLSSGDPFHI
-954 YYSDAYDADAT
+954 YYANAYDAEAAS
-965 PDKKYGMY
+965 DKKYGMY
-973 SKPAENESLISRAEN
+973 SKPAADESVISRAED
-988 GAMTVYIKMPSS
+988 GSLTVYVKMPSS

-1015 NLAVDSV
+1015 NLEVDSV
-1022 LVMPMAP
+1022 FVTPMAP
-1029 TEATKGTGDIRLMQ
+1029 AEATKGTGDLRLMQ

-1055 TITGFEQTASN
+1055 TLTAFEQTASD

-1089 DSYTIDEKGVYY
+1089 GSYVMDEKGVYY
-1101 FFFVGSIDAGAEIG
+1101 FWFVGSVDAAAEVG
-1115 NVVSLSLDNVVLGEQ
+1115 NVVSLSLDNVALGEQ
-1130 KIAPQGHASA
+1130 KIVPQGTTAVS
-1140 NINVVSGAHG
+1140 INVVSGAHG
-1150 TYRVGASDEADYAT
+1150 FYRVGASALADYAT
-1164 ITDALQVIAAIG
+1164 LTAALQVISTIG
-1176 MDGAVEIAIEP
+1176 MDGAVEIAVEP

-1195 LPEINGAG
+1195 LPEISGAG
-1203 AANTITI
+1203 PANTITI

-1225 SSLTSD
+1225 NTLTAE
-1231 KGVFTIDGAD
+1231 KGVFTIEGAD

-1283 MTEYTVRLDLLFL
+1283 MTEYTVRLDLLFV
-1296 DAGENLY
+1296 DAGENNY
-1303 NNDFVLTNSVL
+1303 NNDFALTNSVL

-1332 LQQNMLIGWNTFR
+1332 LQQNMLISRNTFR
-1345 NQGKQ
+1345 NQGNQ
-1350 MVYGDAVS
+1350 MLYGDAVS
-1358 SLQIIGN
+1358 RLQVLNN
-1365 TFRAQAKSSSA
+1365 TFRAEVKKSNCA
-1376 NAIDWILLGGTSTIA
+1376 AIDWLLIGDTAVIA
-1391 QNDIF
+1391 GNDI
-1396 YSGEAADNQS
+1396 YMTAEASDNLNYQ
-1406 IKAIYIRPNSY
+1406 ALYFRPNNY
-1417 QDKENTLLQVV
+1417 QDKENAVLYIV
-1428 NNVINVQNG
+1428 NNAIYATNG
-1437 SEYASYCINTS
+1437 STYASYAVNLN
-1448 SNMPKLLFAHNTMVM
+1448 SNLPKLLVAHNTIVL
-1463 NSAGTASST
+1463 NAEGTAASPV
-1472 YYIEAAPTDGSVF
+1472 YIQSAPVAGSLF
-1485 VNNIFQST
+1485 VNNIIQASG
-1493 NKGYAVRYKNATAIA
+1493 KGYAIRYKNAGSIA
-1508 NIAFRHNILYTP
+1508 NTAFRHNILYTP
-1520 EATFGMPTANVSTF
+1520 EATFGMPTANISTF

-1542 ATDEDGN
+1542 ATDTDGN

-1563 PRETNEDRLLTAEVM
+1563 PKETNDGHLLTAEVM

-1625 DIVIKADNYGTAKV
+1625 GIIIKADNYGTAKV
-1639 IVLPAESDAPAIE
+1639 LVLPAESAAPAME
-1652 ALAAATTEISLVK
+1652 ELATATTEISLVK
-1665 DGEVTFTATGL
+1665 DAEVTFTATGL

-1681 YKAYVLLFSPLGE
+1681 YKAYILLLSPLGE

-1802 FEEYTLAANGHKD
+1802 FEEYTLAVNGHKE
-1815 VDEAWVDNTETNLY
+1815 VDEAWVDNTETHLY

-1862 YNIDQFR
+1862 YNYDQFR
-1869 SAAGGAYKGN
+1869 SAAGGAYEGT

-1889 TDWFTGYT
+1889 SDWFAGYT
-1897 DPITLTNSTE
+1897 DPLTLTNSAE
-1907 PQTITGF
+1907 PQTVTGF

-1919 VFTLDAILHGDYAN
+1919 VYTLDAILHGDYAN
-1933 GPFAQGDYMT
+1933 DAFSAGDYMS
-1943 VTATGYNGSQKTGE
+1943 VTAKGYNGAEKTGE
-1957 VIFYLADYR
+1957 VVFYLADYR
-1966 SENENEHFALNNW
+1966 SENTEEHFALSTW

-1984 STLGAVTRVEFELF
+1984 SSLGAITRLEFELF

-2003 NFGFTTPTYFCIDNF
+2003 DYGFTTPTYFCLDNF
-2018 GGVNDSPSTDIE
+2018 GTEKPASTGVDKTQGDNVPCTKI
-2030 TLKADRSE
+2030 
-2038 TESQKLLRNGQ
+2038 LLDGKIFILRGEQTYDLNGRV
-2049 LIIIRNGKTY
+2049 IR
-2059 NAIGARVE
+2059 